1 MSGSGLGRW
10 GRPRARDRD
19 RGRGTRIR
27 SISDTSS
34 ANTLAV
40 EAFADALEVVPRTLA
55 ENARLDPIDSLVALR
70 ARYADGATAAGL
82 DAYSGEVSDM
92 FDLQVVEPLGVRRRA
107 VDGAAEVVELV
118 LRIDDVIA
126 AGPLDD

>member
-34 ANTLAV
+34 ANTLA
-40 EAFADALEVVPRTLA
+40 

-70 ARYADGATAAGL
+70 ARCADGGTAAGL